1 MIMKAV
7 TSTMSVGSNLRL
19 GISKAF
25 RVKRKSGD
33 REKKLN
39 EAGTSVEFA
48 FQIVAK
54 LGIKKQF
61 QIFRIR

>member
-7 TSTMSVGSNLRL
+7 TSTMSVGSNLRHGL
-19 GISKAF
+19 SKAF

-61 QIFRIR
+61 QIFKIR